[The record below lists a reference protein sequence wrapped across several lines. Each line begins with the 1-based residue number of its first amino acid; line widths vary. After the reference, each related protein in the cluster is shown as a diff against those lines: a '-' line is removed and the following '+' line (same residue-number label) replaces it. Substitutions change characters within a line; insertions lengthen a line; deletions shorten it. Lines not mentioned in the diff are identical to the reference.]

1 MTQPLKKTKTPLR
14 HPKFLC
20 SYSKVYWKYVMY
32 VHKHHGHIS
41 PLRSL
46 LLMFLDTSFA
56 LSHDL
61 LPSIFIVSYFFYVQ
75 WRFPSSLWSHG
86 SCEVPSASLHISS
99 PSSMTVLVTSVGVL
113 DFLVRALMSSESLK
127 TWQVLYHLWKLSHG
141 LDHNGHSLN
150 PCWRKTQIISQKPW
164 AQLVQ
169 ELECCQIF
177 NLGTQLFY
185 SRKKSIIKNLG
196 R

>member
-1 MTQPLKKTKTPLR
+1 MVDGYSSLIFRGSEVWGGRDINAIPLVFQTLYNP
-14 HPKFLC
+14 
-20 SYSKVYWKYVMY
+20 V
-32 VHKHHGHIS
+32 
-41 PLRSL
+41 L
-46 LLMFLDTSFA
+46 LVIQQTYHA
-56 LSHDL
+56 YL